1 MRKSIFSGSAAA
13 LTTPFKA
20 DMSIDYSVLEQMIE
34 FQLANNTDALVICG
48 TTGETPALED
58 SEHKRLIKFCINKV
72 GRRVPVIAGAGSNNT
87 TRALDFAEFA
97 KEVGA
102 DAHLQI
108 TPYYNRTTQ
117 QGIINH
123 FLYIADRINL
133 PMIVYNV
140 PSRTGVNIAPE
151 TYLKLSRHK
160 NIIAAKEA
168 NPDLAALARTLSL
181 CKKNLDIYCGDDS
194 VITPMLAL
202 GAKGVISVMANIV
215 PQQTHQLCA
224 DFFAGNVQ
232 KSAQAQTELTGLI
245 RALFAEP
252 NPIPVKAAQQMMGF
266 DVGLPRR
273 PLVKAGKKCVK
284 ELERQMKKLRLI

>member
-1 MRKSIFSGSAAA
+1 
-13 LTTPFKA
+13 
-20 DMSIDYSVLEQMIE
+20 
-34 FQLANNTDALVICG
+34 
-48 TTGETPALED
+48 
-58 SEHKRLIKFCINKV
+58 
-72 GRRVPVIAGAGSNNT
+72 
-87 TRALDFAEFA
+87 
-97 KEVGA
+97 
-102 DAHLQI
+102 
-108 TPYYNRTTQ
+108 
-117 QGIINH
+117 
-123 FLYIADRINL
+123 
-133 PMIVYNV
+133 
-140 PSRTGVNIAPE
+140 
-151 TYLKLSRHK
+151 
-160 NIIAAKEA
+160 
-168 NPDLAALARTLSL
+168 
-181 CKKNLDIYCGDDS
+181 
-194 VITPMLAL
+194 MLAL